1 MKRTTMIKGG
11 WAGILAILAILVSGC
26 GKSGDGSRMLH
37 VEEGRIV
44 NGSGEEVLL
53 RGVNLGGW
61 LIQESWM
68 CPVNG
73 EDRAWANLDTLN
85 LLESRFSEEEVQ
97 RLLDTYQDNWIRSED
112 IREIAGLGCNV
123 IRVPFWYRNFMK
135 DEQGTWIHEDPEKN
149 PGFRRLDWVIDQ
161 AEKNGMYVILD
172 LHGCPGGQSMDHCC
186 GTLCQNRLYTDE
198 QCQETMEKLWVAIAG
213 RYRDCATVAAY
224 DIMNEPQN
232 NGGYEGENSYD
243 PWDSES
249 WRLSN
254 LVYQR
259 MIQAI
264 REVDPDHIITVE
276 GIWRISNLPDPG
288 EMGWTNMMY
297 QLHLYDDDDMFRQ
310 LAEDLAKTAKRYNVA
325 AYVGEFQ
332 NMHGLKIC
340 NEYGISWTTWTYKG
354 TNQDVG
360 DFFWY
365 FGKPER
371 ADCAN
376 DSYEELLR
384 KWGEPVRTE
393 HFAKKLSVY
402 RQIQQY
408 ATE

>member
-1 MKRTTMIKGG
+1 MRKYGLTGALIVMAALI
-11 WAGILAILAILVSGC
+11 SGC
-26 GKSGDGSRMLH
+26 GSGKDGNRMLH
-37 VEEGRIV
+37 VEEGKIV
-44 NGSGEEVLL
+44 NGSGEEVIL

-85 LLESRFSEEEVQ
+85 LLESRFSEAEVQ
-97 RLLDTYQDNWIRSED
+97 TLIDAYQDNWITEED
-112 IREIAGLGCNV
+112 IRQIAGLGCNV
-123 IRVPFWYRNFMK
+123 VRVPFWYRNFMK
-135 DEQGTWIHEDPEKN
+135 DEQGTWIKEDPDEN
-149 PGFRRLDWVIDQ
+149 PGFRRLDWVIGQ

-172 LHGCPGGQSMDHCC
+172 MHGCPGGQSMDHCC

-198 QCQETMEKLWVAIAG
+198 QCQETMEKLWVAIAK

-243 PWDSES
+243 PWDSKS
-249 WRLSN
+249 WQLSN
-254 LVYQR
+254 QIYDR

-264 REVDPDHIITVE
+264 REVDQEHIITVE

-288 EMGWTNMMY
+288 KKGWTNMMY

-310 LAEDLAKTAKRYNVA
+310 LAADLAKTAKRYDVA

-332 NMHGLKIC
+332 NMHGLSIC

-354 TNQDVG
+354 TNQDVK
-360 DFFWY
+360 DFFCF
-365 FGKPER
+365 FGKPEK
-371 ADCAN
+371 ADCEK
-376 DSYEELLR
+376 DSYEEILR
-384 KWGEPVRTE
+384 KWGEPIRTE
-393 HFAKKLSVY
+393 RFAKKLAVY

-408 ATE
+408 AAEEYE